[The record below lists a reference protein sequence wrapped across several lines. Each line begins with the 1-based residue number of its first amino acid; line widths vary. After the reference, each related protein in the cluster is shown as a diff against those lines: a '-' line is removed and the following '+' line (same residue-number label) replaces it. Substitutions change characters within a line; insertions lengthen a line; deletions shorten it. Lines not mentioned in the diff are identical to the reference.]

1 MSITHRWQKDH
12 GSRVQGSR
20 ELDYSKVQA
29 PCIVRDP
36 SGGFRLF
43 YTAIGPGKPYPT
55 CQGYILSAV
64 SDDGLVFRTE
74 PGIRVGPQ
82 PTLPHI
88 SLRVLAPTVTACDDG
103 RWRMYFESR
112 GVADLPTVICSAV
125 SSDMLHWE
133 HEDGIRL
140 QGFDGLGGPRYLPLP
155 DGRGRLYCCAAESGA
170 GGERTSQG
178 VVSAVTSDG
187 LNFEFE
193 PGYRLRDKQADYD
206 AAGITAA
213 EVIAPAVDGGTWA
226 MLFSAW
232 QDVPPGTVVPVH
244 PSQDADAV
252 ASGRSE
258 DFAAASIASDMAGYR
273 SRIFV
278 AYSTDCLVWERG
290 ECAIE
295 GTGYGG
301 DGLDAVH
308 AEDMSVLE
316 IGEGK
321 YRMYYA
327 ACDKNGN
334 WRIASAVTAD
344 AAAMNVERR
353 CQPVPRTYPSRT

>member
-1 MSITHRWQKDH
+1 MSITHRWEKEP
-12 GSRVQGSR
+12 GPRLQGCR
-20 ELDYSKVQA
+20 NLDSSKAQA
-29 PCIVRDP
+29 PSIVRNP

-43 YTAIGPGKPYPT
+43 YTAVGPGKPYPT

-64 SDDGLVFRTE
+64 SDDGLVFLTE
-74 PGIRVGPQ
+74 PGIRVAPQ
-82 PTLPHI
+82 PALPHM
-88 SLRVLAPTVTACDDG
+88 SLRVLAPTVTACNDG

-112 GVADLPTVICSAV
+112 GPADLPRVICSAV
-125 SSDMLHWE
+125 SSDMLHWQQ
-133 HEDGIRL
+133 EDGIRL
-140 QGFDGLGGPRYLPLP
+140 QSPGGLAGPRYLPLS
-155 DGRGRLYCCAAESGA
+155 DGRGRLYCCCGSVPGM
-170 GGERTSQG
+170 GGERLPKG

-187 LNFEFE
+187 LNFEFD
-193 PGYRLRDKQADYD
+193 PGYRLQSKQSEYD
-206 AAGITAA
+206 TGGMTAA
-213 EVIAPAVDGGTWA
+213 EVIVSGGDGGDKWI
-226 MLFSAW
+226 MVFSAW

-258 DFAAASIASDMAGYR
+258 DFAAVSIASDMAGYR

-278 AYSTDCLVWERG
+278 AYSTDGLVWDRG

-295 GTGYGG
+295 GNGYGG

-308 AEDMSVLE
+308 AEDMSVIE

-344 AAAMNVERR
+344 ALAGE
-353 CQPVPRTYPSRT
+353 